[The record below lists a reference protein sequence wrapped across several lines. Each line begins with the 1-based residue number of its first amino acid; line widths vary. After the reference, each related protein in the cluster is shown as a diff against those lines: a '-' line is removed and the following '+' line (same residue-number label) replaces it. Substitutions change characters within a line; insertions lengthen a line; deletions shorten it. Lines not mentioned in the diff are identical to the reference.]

1 MARLR
6 ALSAVLVAAILIGVS
21 ACDKNGRPAGP
32 SPEWRDQEYMQR
44 GHYG

>member
-6 ALSAVLVAAILIGVS
+6 ALSAVLVAATLLAVA
-21 ACDKNGRPAGP
+21 ACNKNGRPAGP
-32 SPEWRDQEYMQR
+32 SPEWQQQEYMQR